1 MEESRVIPMRE
12 NVQSAWGGREQSE
25 EFEVVVVVVG
35 VLVGDKLRAMTSPVK
50 L

>member
-1 MEESRVIPMRE
+1 MKESRVIPMRE
-12 NVQSAWGGREQSE
+12 NVQSAWGGREQLE
-25 EFEVVVVVVG
+25 ELEVVVVVG